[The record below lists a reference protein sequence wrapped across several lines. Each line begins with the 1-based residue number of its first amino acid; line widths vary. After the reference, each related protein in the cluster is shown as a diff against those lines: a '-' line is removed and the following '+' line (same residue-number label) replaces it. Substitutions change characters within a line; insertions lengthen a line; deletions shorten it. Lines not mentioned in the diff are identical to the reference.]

1 MTLPEY
7 IEQHSSPESPVLQ
20 QITRSTHLEVIN
32 PRMLSGHV
40 QGRVLSM
47 LSQMIQPKRILEL
60 GTFTGY
66 SALCLAEGLTAD
78 GTLLTIEHNDEMED
92 SIRRNLALSPLGE
105 KIELVIG
112 DAKEELRRLGDEA
125 KGDEARGE
133 RREDKG
139 AGVFDLVFI
148 DADKKEYCDYLDLVL
163 PLMREGGWIL
173 ADNTLWDGHIVDSAY
188 DKDRQ
193 TVALRAF
200 NDKVMQDERLEK
212 VILPLRDGLTIIRV
226 KRAGKTL

>member
-47 LSQMIQPKRILEL
+47 LSQMIRPKRILEL

-66 SALCLAEGLTAD
+66 SALCLAEGLTED
-78 GTLLTIEHNDEMED
+78 GKLITIEHNDEMED

-112 DAKEELRRLGDEA
+112 DAKEAMRRL
-125 KGDEARGE
+125 GE
-133 RREDKG
+133 RREAKG

-163 PLMREGGWIL
+163 PLMRKDGWIL
-173 ADNTLWDGHIVDSAY
+173 ADNTLWDGHIIESAY
-188 DKDRQ
+188 DKDKQ

-200 NDKVMQDERLEK
+200 NDKVAADNRLEK

-226 KRAGKTL
+226 KG

>member
-1 MTLPEY
+1 MTLSEY
-7 IEQHSSPESPVLQ
+7 IEQHSSPESEVLQ
-20 QITRSTHLEVIN
+20 RITRSTHLEVIN

-47 LSQMIQPKRILEL
+47 LSQMIQPKRVLEL

-66 SALCLAEGLTAD
+66 SALCLAEGLTED
-78 GTLLTIEHNDEMED
+78 GKLITIEHNDEMED

-105 KIELVIG
+105 KVELIIG
-112 DAKEELRRLGDEA
+112 DAKETLRRLGDKI
-125 KGDEARGE
+125 KGDKEKGE
-133 RREDKG
+133 E
-139 AGVFDLVFI
+139 FDLVFI

-163 PLMREGGWIL
+163 PLMRKGGWIL
-173 ADNTLWDGHIVDSAY
+173 ADNTLWDGHIIDPAY

-200 NDKVMQDERLEK
+200 NDKVAQDTRLEK
-212 VILPLRDGLTIIRV
+212 VILPLRDGLTIIQV
-226 KRAGKTL
+226 CAKGAID